1 MGDEL
6 QMRWSSAAR
15 TDIGLVRKRNEDSL
29 LDRPGRRLWSVAD
42 GMGGHAYGDVASTMV
57 VDALDALPP
66 APSLPQAVADVHARL
81 LAVNG
86 ALLAE
91 AAARQVDVIGSTVV
105 VLLAFGRTAACVWA
119 GDSRIYLC
127 RGGGLHQLTRDH
139 NQFED
144 LQVRKNM
151 SAADAMAY
159 PGASMITR
167 ALGAAQVLEPE
178 AVEVQ
183 VSDGDLFLLCSDG
196 LSNMVGPDAI
206 YAALAGGD
214 CRQAADKLIA
224 LALANGGNDN
234 ISVVVVRADDVETDQ
249 TVMNPAL

>member
-57 VDALDALPP
+57 VDALDAL
-66 APSLPQAVADVHARL
+66 
-81 LAVNG
+81 NG

-105 VLLAFGRTAACVWA
+105 VLLASGRTAACVWA

-183 VSDGDLFLLCSDG
+183 VSDGDVFLLCSDG
-196 LSNMVGPDAI
+196 LSNMVRPDAI